1 MIEMSEHLKR
11 ELECDAH
18 NIGEAFKLGQGK
30 RVAAYINKT
39 KKDMERQRKKLERIT
54 HGTTR

>member
-1 MIEMSEHLKR
+1 VIEMIEHLKR
-11 ELECDAH
+11 ELECDVH

-30 RVAAYINKT
+30 RVVTYISKT
-39 KKDMERQRKKLERIT
+39 KKDMARQHKTIKRIT

>member
-1 MIEMSEHLKR
+1 MIEHLKR
-11 ELECDAH
+11 ELECDVH

-30 RVAAYINKT
+30 RVVTYISKT
-39 KKDMERQRKKLERIT
+39 KKDMARQHKTIKRIT